1 MSAVFWLGN
10 MLDSNIE
17 LGRYILVGY
26 TLIMD

>member
-17 LGRYILVGY
+17 LDRYILVGY
-26 TLIMD
+26 ILILD